1 MKRALIVTVAVAL
14 VGAACANAP
23 WARRGPKEAFIVY
36 SSDTIGE
43 LKPCG

>member
-1 MKRALIVTVAVAL
+1 MKRTLIVTLAIAL
-14 VGAACANAP
+14 VGVACANAP
-23 WARRGPKEAFIVY
+23 WAHKGPKEAYIVY